1 MTDHQAL
8 YNELRPL
15 LRSPK
20 PPDKDG
26 RIWSFCPCHPD
37 GSKHGRRSLSLHPT
51 IGLDCFAGCEFSA
64 ILAALGARRDGQ
76 RPSDIEATYT
86 YRDEAGTPLFEV
98 CRLPGKHFPQRR
110 PGADTWGIH
119 GIRRVLYRLPEV
131 LAADPS
137 EIVFV
142 CEGEKDTDRLG
153 SLGLTAT
160 TNPGGAGKW
169 RPEYSESLRGRR
181 VVILP
186 DNDEPGRAHADQVA
200 ASLAGLAATVKTVEL
215 PGLPEKGDVS
225 DWLDSGHTVEEL
237 LALVHIPPSDVAGT
251 LPLSESNVGSAESA
265 TATLAE
271 VEETFRRWL
280 LMPDM
285 GALRFALTL
294 LVGHRLKGDPT
305 WGLIVAPPSGSKTEI
320 IRALESVPGVYPL
333 SELTAR
339 TFASGL
345 DCGKRDPSLLTRLS
359 NHVLALKDFTTVLTM
374 HREERQ
380 AILAQLREIYDG
392 RYDKAWGTGKE
403 VHWRGRLGFIAGV
416 TPIIDVHHAV
426 HQVLGE
432 RFLLFRS
439 SQPDRREMALAAMRG
454 RGHETEMREE
464 LRDIM
469 ARFAAGLSCDCPPP
483 MPESYEGC
491 LASLADVVSTAR
503 SGVIRDQRNR
513 DLTLAPEPEAPA
525 RLAKQLAAITLAH
538 AIIRGAEQVA
548 DVDYRF
554 AFKVA
559 RDCIPSVRLL
569 VMDALARAT
578 DYVST
583 STIAAAV
590 KYPTTT
596 VRRALEDLAA
606 LGIVAIS
613 KAEKQG
619 QADHWQ
625 LSESAI
631 ERVSQAL
638 LPEASSD
645 SEQGTFPAMSE
656 GGIEA

>member
-1 MTDHQAL
+1 MRDTKVNTENKMMVAALDYAKRGWPVFPCHSPANGTCSCGKTTCASPGKHPRVEHGLKGATTDPAII
-8 YNELRPL
+8 
-15 LRSPK
+15 RSWWVKWPAANVAIVTGAESGLVVLDVD
-20 PPDKDG
+20 PDKGGTESLYDLQHRHGQLPPTPENLTGGGGTHLFFQRPGIPIKNSTGALGPGLDVRGDG
-26 RIWSFCPCHPD
+26 GYIIAPP
-37 GSKHGRRSLSLHPT
+37 SLHVSGGVYEWDIEHNDHLVPPPMPPWLLALVVDKDAGDGHHT
-51 IGLDCFAGCEFSA
+51 VEPIGEIIVEGQRNATLTSLAGSMRRRGMSEKA
-64 ILAALGARRDGQ
+64 ILAALVAENRARC
-76 RPSDIEATYT
+76 RPPLGH
-86 YRDEAGTPLFEV
+86 DE
-98 CRLPGKHFPQRR
+98 
-110 PGADTWGIH
+110 
-119 GIRRVLYRLPEV
+119 
-131 LAADPS
+131 LAQ
-137 EIVFV
+137 I
-142 CEGEKDTDRLG
+142 
-153 SLGLTAT
+153 
-160 TNPGGAGKW
+160 
-169 RPEYSESLRGRR
+169 
-181 VVILP
+181 
-186 DNDEPGRAHADQVA
+186 A
-200 ASLAGLAATVKTVEL
+200 ASVARYTPA
-215 PGLPEKGDVS
+215 
-225 DWLDSGHTVEEL
+225 
-237 LALVHIPPSDVAGT
+237 DVAGT
-251 LPLSESNVGSAESA
+251 LPVSESSADSAASA
-265 TATLAE
+265 TVTLAE

-294 LVGHRLKGDPT
+294 LVGHRLKGDPA

-320 IRALESVPGVYPL
+320 IRSLEGIPGVYPL

-403 VHWRGRLGFIAGV
+403 VHWRGRLGFVAGV

-439 SQPDRREMALAAMRG
+439 SQPDRREMALIAMRG
-454 RGHETEMREE
+454 RGHETEMRQG
-464 LRDIM
+464 LREVM

-569 VMDALARAT
+569 VMDVLARAT

-583 STIAAAV
+583 SAIAAVV

-606 LGIVAIS
+606 LSIVAIS
-613 KAEKQG
+613 KAE
-619 QADHWQ
+619 
-625 LSESAI
+625 
-631 ERVSQAL
+631 
-638 LPEASSD
+638 
-645 SEQGTFPAMSE
+645 
-656 GGIEA
+656 

>member
-1 MTDHQAL
+1 
-8 YNELRPL
+8 
-15 LRSPK
+15 
-20 PPDKDG
+20 
-26 RIWSFCPCHPD
+26 
-37 GSKHGRRSLSLHPT
+37 
-51 IGLDCFAGCEFSA
+51 
-64 ILAALGARRDGQ
+64 
-76 RPSDIEATYT
+76 
-86 YRDEAGTPLFEV
+86 
-98 CRLPGKHFPQRR
+98 
-110 PGADTWGIH
+110 
-119 GIRRVLYRLPEV
+119 
-131 LAADPS
+131 
-137 EIVFV
+137 
-142 CEGEKDTDRLG
+142 
-153 SLGLTAT
+153 
-160 TNPGGAGKW
+160 
-169 RPEYSESLRGRR
+169 
-181 VVILP
+181 
-186 DNDEPGRAHADQVA
+186 
-200 ASLAGLAATVKTVEL
+200 
-215 PGLPEKGDVS
+215 
-225 DWLDSGHTVEEL
+225 
-237 LALVHIPPSDVAGT
+237 
-251 LPLSESNVGSAESA
+251 
-265 TATLAE
+265 
-271 VEETFRRWL
+271 
-280 LMPDM
+280 
-285 GALRFALTL
+285 
-294 LVGHRLKGDPT
+294 
-305 WGLIVAPPSGSKTEI
+305 
-320 IRALESVPGVYPL
+320 
-333 SELTAR
+333 
-339 TFASGL
+339 
-345 DCGKRDPSLLTRLS
+345 
-359 NHVLALKDFTTVLTM
+359 VLALKDFTTVLTM

-380 AILAQLREIYDG
+380 AILSQLREIYDG

-416 TPIIDVHHAV
+416 TPIIDVHYAV

-439 SQPDRREMALAAMRG
+439 SQPDRREMALTAMRG

-583 STIAAAV
+583 SAIAAVV

-606 LGIVAIS
+606 LSIVAIS

-631 ERVSQAL
+631 ESVSQAL
-638 LPEASSD
+638 LPEANSD

-656 GGIEA
+656 GVYGLLDEWLESTAKGLKAEASV